1 MSFFDSDIV
10 RSELAEISD
19 LQEQIYGNVFKF
31 SFMSKE
37 EKLQHVDLLY
47 KLLETQQVLY
57 TRLKLS
63 DDPKA
68 QEMKKKIHDSASL
81 MGLPSNCDVGMVFKN
96 MSAVLQSMRE
106 KIDRTGSDV

>member
-19 LQEQIYGNVFKF
+19 LQERIYGNVFKF

-47 KLLETQQVLY
+47 KLLDTQQVLY
-57 TRLKLS
+57 ARLKLS

-81 MGLPSNCDVGMVFKN
+81 MGLPTNCDVGMVIKN
-96 MSAVLQSMRE
+96 MAAVLQSMRE
-106 KIDRTGSDV
+106 KIDSTGSDV